1 MSDDIRKKDAGGR
14 GDGEGDRGSMPED
27 RELYTPQG
35 GGGGTG
41 SGSIEEVPAVR
52 GAPEAGPKED
62 QRVDVPRPGELRLP
76 QVSPKEPEEPGGA
89 GRPGAG
95 VPEVKETSILRMILT
110 LATAGAMAGAVLVF
124 VFLWSQPR
132 ILAYQA
138 KVLAESIG
146 EVLKGPEVYETVYV
160 YQGQLVR
167 ELPEGVSPA
176 GLDRIYP
183 GYDADGRPMGFA
195 AAGAKAG
202 YMDLIHVIFGYDPSS
217 QEVLGMKVLD
227 HKETPGLGDVIVKDQ
242 EFIGGFDGV
251 RWPLQGIKEGT
262 ATGDPHEVD
271 LVTGATIS
279 TRTIVELINLRIE
292 ELEPLLE
299 GFQWVAPAPDVPA
312 EAPDSSIGGVTGG
325 APGNRDGKE
334 EAA

>member
-1 MSDDIRKKDAGGR
+1 MSDDIRKKDAGVEGH
-14 GDGEGDRGSMPED
+14 GAGDRGGMPED
-27 RELYTPQG
+27 RDLYTPQG

-41 SGSIEEVPAVR
+41 SGPIQEVPAVR

-76 QVSPKEPEEPGGA
+76 QVSSGEPGT
-89 GRPGAG
+89 PGAG
-95 VPEVKETSILRMILT
+95 VTEVKETSILRMILT

-138 KVLAESIG
+138 RVLAESIG
-146 EVLKGPEVYETVYV
+146 EVLGGPDSYETVYI

-167 ELPEGVSPA
+167 ELPEGVSPG

-195 AAGAKAG
+195 TSGAKAG

-217 QEVLGMKVLD
+217 KEVLGMKVLD

-242 EFIGGFDGV
+242 EFIGGFARA
-251 RWPLQGIKEGT
+251 RWPLQGIKGG
-262 ATGDPHEVD
+262 AGTGDPHEVD

-279 TRTIVELINLRIE
+279 TRTIVDLINLRIQ

-299 GFQWVAPAPDVPA
+299 GFQWVAPTPEIPDP
-312 EAPDSSIGGVTGG
+312 SIGGAEGG
-325 APGNRDGKE
+325 VPGNGDGKE

>member
-1 MSDDIRKKDAGGR
+1 MSDDIRKKDAVGEGGEGGR
-14 GDGEGDRGSMPED
+14 GGMPED
-27 RELYTPQG
+27 RDLYTPQG

-41 SGSIEEVPAVR
+41 SGPILEVPAVR

-62 QRVDVPRPGELRLP
+62 QRVDVPRPGEVRLP
-76 QVSPKEPEEPGGA
+76 QVSSVE
-89 GRPGAG
+89 PGAG
-95 VPEVKETSILRMILT
+95 VPVVKETSILRMILT

-146 EVLKGPEVYETVYV
+146 EVLKGPESYETVYI
-160 YQGQLVR
+160 YQGQLTR

-183 GYDADGRPMGFA
+183 GYDADGRAMGFA
-195 AAGAKAG
+195 VSGAKAG

-227 HKETPGLGDVIVKDQ
+227 HKETPGLGDVIVKDE
-242 EFIGGFDGV
+242 EFIGAFV
-251 RWPLQGIKEGT
+251 RARWPLQGIKAGT
-262 ATGDPHEVD
+262 GTGDPHEVD
-271 LVTGATIS
+271 LITGATIS
-279 TRTIVELINLRIE
+279 TRTIVDLINLRIQ

-299 GFQWVAPAPDVPA
+299 GFQWVAPSPEVPDP
-312 EAPDSSIGGVTGG
+312 SIGGVEGE
-325 APGNRDGKE
+325 APGNGDGKE

>member
-1 MSDDIRKKDAGGR
+1 MSDDIRKNDASRDGASQDGR
-14 GDGEGDRGSMPED
+14 GGMPED
-27 RELYTPQG
+27 QDLYTPQG

-41 SGSIEEVPAVR
+41 SGPIQEVPAVR

-76 QVSPKEPEEPGGA
+76 QVSPGEPGT
-89 GRPGAG
+89 PGPG
-95 VPEVKETSILRMILT
+95 VPEVKETSIPRMILT

-146 EVLKGPEVYETVYV
+146 EVLKGPDTYETVYIF
-160 YQGQLVR
+160 QGQLVR

-183 GYDADGRPMGFA
+183 GYDGDGRPLGFA
-195 AAGAKAG
+195 TSGAKAG
-202 YMDLIHVIFGYDPSS
+202 YMDLIHVIFGYDPST

-227 HKETPGLGDVIVKDQ
+227 HKETPGLGDVIVKDE
-242 EFIGGFDGV
+242 EFIGGFV
-251 RWPLQGIKEGT
+251 RARWPLRGIKAGT
-262 ATGDPHEVD
+262 GTGDPHEVD

-279 TRTIVELINLRIE
+279 CRTIVELINLRIE
-292 ELEPLLE
+292 ELKPLLD
-299 GFQWVAPAPDVPA
+299 GFQWVAPSPDVPA
-312 EAPDSSIGGVTGG
+312 DVPDPSVGGVAGE
-325 APGNRDGKE
+325 APGNGDWKE

>member
-1 MSDDIRKKDAGGR
+1 MSDDIRKKGTGVE
-14 GDGEGDRGSMPED
+14 GDGPGDRGGMPED

-41 SGSIEEVPAVR
+41 SGPIQEVAAVR

-62 QRVDVPRPGELRLP
+62 QRVDVLRPGEVRLP
-76 QVSPKEPEEPGGA
+76 QVSQEGA
-89 GRPGAG
+89 RAGAG
-95 VPEVKETSILRMILT
+95 VPEVKETSTFRMILT
-110 LATAGAMAGAVLVF
+110 LAAAGAMAGSILVF

-146 EVLKGPEVYETVYV
+146 EVLKGPDHYETVYV
-160 YQGQLVR
+160 HEGQLTF
-167 ELPEGVSPA
+167 ELPEGVSSA
-176 GLDRIYP
+176 GLDRIYL
-183 GYDADGRPMGFA
+183 GYDTDGRPMGFA
-195 AAGAKAG
+195 VSGAKAG
-202 YMDLIHVIFGYDPSS
+202 YMDLIHVIFGYDPSN
-217 QEVLGMKVLD
+217 QEVLGMKVMD

-242 EFIGGFDGV
+242 EFLGGFIGV

-279 TRTIVELINLRIE
+279 TRTIVELINLRIQ

-299 GFQWVAPAPDVPA
+299 GFQWTAPSNRAAEPPGGPA
-312 EAPDSSIGGVTGG
+312 EEVS
-325 APGNRDGKE
+325 GNGDGKE

>member
-1 MSDDIRKKDAGGR
+1 MSDDIRKKDAVGEGGGEDGR
-14 GDGEGDRGSMPED
+14 GGMPED
-27 RELYTPQG
+27 HDLYTPQG

-41 SGSIEEVPAVR
+41 SGPIQEVAAVR

-62 QRVDVPRPGELRLP
+62 QRVDVPRPGEVRLP
-76 QVSPKEPEEPGGA
+76 QVAPGQ
-89 GRPGAG
+89 PGAG

-146 EVLKGPEVYETVYV
+146 EVLKGPEIYETVYV

-183 GYDADGRPMGFA
+183 GYDVDGRPMGFA
-195 AAGAKAG
+195 VSGAKAG

-227 HKETPGLGDVIVKDQ
+227 HKETPGLGDVIVKD
-242 EFIGGFDGV
+242 EGFIGGFVRV
-251 RWPLQGIKEGT
+251 RWPLRGIKAGT
-262 ATGDPHEVD
+262 GTGDPHEVD

-279 TRTIVELINLRIE
+279 CRTIVELINLRIE
-292 ELEPLLE
+292 ALEPLLE
-299 GFQWVAPAPDVPA
+299 GFQWVAPSPEVPA
-312 EAPDSSIGGVTGG
+312 EVPDPSIGGVAGE
-325 APGNRDGKE
+325 APGNGDWKE